1 MISFVFYG
9 ISCIAAGS
17 TLIYGVGKYIK
28 ERRWKKKKDV
38 ALQDV
43 YLDSD
48 GSPRY
53 RRDYVGLP
61 IDEVYSFNSEE
72 TRAIRL

>member
-1 MISFVFYG
+1 MISVVFYG
-9 ISCIAAGS
+9 ISGIAAGS
-17 TLIYGVGKYIK
+17 TLIYSVGKYIK
-28 ERRWKKKKDV
+28 ERRWKKKNDV
-38 ALQDV
+38 PLKDV
-43 YLDSD
+43 YLDND

-72 TRAIRL
+72 A

>member
-1 MISFVFYG
+1 MISLVFYG
-9 ISCIAAGS
+9 ISGIAAGS

-28 ERRWKKKKDV
+28 ERKWNKKKDV

-43 YLDSD
+43 YLDSY

-53 RRDYVGLP
+53 RRDHVGLP
-61 IDEVYSFNSEE
+61 IDELYSFNSEE
-72 TRAIRL
+72 A

>member
-1 MISFVFYG
+1 MISLVFYG
-9 ISCIAAGS
+9 ISGIAAGC

-28 ERRWKKKKDV
+28 EKRWKKKKKDV
-38 ALQDV
+38 PLQDV
-43 YLDSD
+43 CMASD

-53 RRDYVGLP
+53 RRDHVGLP

-72 TRAIRL
+72 A